1 VSGEGVER
9 LKPREQRLLW
19 QKRNWNREGMLKKM
33 RSDDGHAM
41 PVERCKRGSADP
53 QGEVSEP
60 SVLDP
65 RWRFDGAAAVEA
77 PVGDG

>member
-1 VSGEGVER
+1 
-9 LKPREQRLLW
+9 
-19 QKRNWNREGMLKKM
+19 MLKKM